1 MANSVP
7 FRTTPQLGPQLD
19 DVFVGLPY
27 WDLTGVQGA
36 TAIATP
42 LSGITSPSYKLG
54 NVERGDDGGEY
65 IWVKASAD
73 IAATATTGT
82 QVAITFPAY
91 TVATG
96 TGGWYAPPGVAVPNG
111 AYFHIRRGAY
121 NAAPA

>member
-19 DVFVGLPY
+19 DVFTGLPY
-27 WDLTGVQGA
+27 WDLTG
-36 TAIATP
+36 
-42 LSGITSPSYKLG
+42 GITSPSYKLG
-54 NVERGDDGGEY
+54 DVERGDDGGEY
-65 IWVKASAD
+65 MWVQASAN

-82 QVAITFPAY
+82 EVIITVPAY

-96 TGGWYAPPGVAVPNG
+96 AGGWYTPVNTAITSGQ
-111 AYFHIRRGAY
+111 YFHVRRGAR

>member
-27 WDLTGVQGA
+27 WDLGLNLNA
-36 TAIATP
+36 TDLEA
-42 LSGITSPSYKLG
+42 SYKLG

-65 IWVKASAD
+65 FWVKASAN

-82 QVAITFPAY
+82 QVTVTFPAW

-96 TGGWYAPPGVAVPNG
+96 AGGFYTPPGQAITSG
-111 AYFHIRRGAY
+111 DYFHVRRGAY
-121 NAAPA
+121 NATPT

>member
-19 DVFVGLPY
+19 DTFVGLPY
-27 WDLTGVQGA
+27 WDQSLNLNA
-36 TAIATP
+36 TD
-42 LSGITSPSYKLG
+42 LEPSYKLG

-65 IWVKASAD
+65 FWVKASAN

-82 QVAITFPAY
+82 QVTVTFPAW

-96 TGGWYAPPGVAVPNG
+96 AGGFYTPPGVAITSG
-111 AYFHIRRGAY
+111 DYFHVRRGAY
-121 NAAPA
+121 NATPT